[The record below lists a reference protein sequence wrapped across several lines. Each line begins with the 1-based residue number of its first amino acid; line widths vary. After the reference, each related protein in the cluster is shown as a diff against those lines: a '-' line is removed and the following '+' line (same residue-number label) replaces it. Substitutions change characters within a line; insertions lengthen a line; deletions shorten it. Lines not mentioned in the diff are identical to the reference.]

1 MTAKRAR
8 KSADAAGGK
17 RSDADDLTKS
27 ENTVPTA
34 PPETGAVVAPVWER
48 AVRRLAAVFRLTD
61 LKDTPRRD
69 VLMWGCGMAVAAMLV
84 RALYILLVR
93 RTWEDA
99 LITCLHTENFAMGY
113 GLTHVRPGEPPL
125 HGFTSPLSVLVPLP
139 ADLLHPG
146 WGVEFIKWVSVPV
159 SGLTVLAV
167 LAIGLRLGGGLSL
180 PALIMA
186 AGYAALDHHQILWAA
201 SGMETQLVVA
211 SLMFSMYYAMTW
223 QPVPLGL
230 SLGIC
235 MLARPDMAFWT
246 VIAGL
251 CGLAVRARWK
261 SLLTRVVPLAV
272 AVYGPWILFTLLYYG
287 SPVPHTIIAK
297 GLGYPSVT
305 KPLRHSPPWT
315 WIWFGIQRFLWK
327 VQPMLA
333 PSYSGH
339 GTTVDVWPSING
351 YLSPF
356 GALMCLLALAG
367 AAWLVRARKWEAL
380 PLVAYVLV
388 YTGYFMYLVSIVFG
402 WYKPPL
408 LMAIVLLGAAGLDTV
423 ARRLKSEEN
432 ASLLRWGLA
441 LGWLVPIVAI
451 MPLNAYTDHQVQR
464 YVEDD
469 IRTRAGLWLR
479 ERMKPDE
486 AVGAE
491 PLGYLGYYSRGNV
504 YDWPGLNSRVVVAWS
519 KANPG
524 RRSLENM
531 LRDLKPE
538 YLFLRDLEY
547 LYSFRDVEWLRREYH
562 PVAAFSM
569 SDEVAG
575 RIRWIRSSIDTQYR
589 IYKRNRPEDPQ
600 PYDESLWPVAP
611 PVSLRQAGYI
621 LDMGKRLLAQRR
633 TREAKAHFERA
644 LQFDPRNAEARQL
657 LESLDRNAPISANV
671 GAPSPITLD
680 DLLRRMR

>member
-1 MTAKRAR
+1 MAKKRRPAAVSVPVPDPPSPAVIPPRDTAE
-8 KSADAAGGK
+8 AGGE
-17 RSDADDLTKS
+17 LTS
-27 ENTVPTA
+27 AVPTWERLVRGTA
-34 PPETGAVVAPVWER
+34 RRFSLTDVAETSRRDALLVGAV
-48 AVRRLAAVFRLTD
+48 
-61 LKDTPRRD
+61 
-69 VLMWGCGMAVAAMLV
+69 MAVMAMVV

-99 LITCLHTENFAMGY
+99 LITCLHTENFARGL

-159 SGLTVLAV
+159 SGLTVLAA

-180 PALIMA
+180 PALVLA
-186 AGYAALDHHQILWAA
+186 LGYAAIDHHQILWGA

-211 SLMFSMYYAMTW
+211 SLVFSLYYAMSW
-223 QPVPLGL
+223 KPVPLGI
-230 SLGIC
+230 SLGVC

-246 VIAGL
+246 MVAGTF
-251 CGLAVRARWK
+251 GLMSRARWR
-261 SLLTRVVPLAV
+261 SLCTRVIPLAL
-272 AVYGPWILFTLLYYG
+272 AVYGPWVLFTILYYG
-287 SPVPHTIIAK
+287 SPIPHTIIAK
-297 GLGYPSVT
+297 GLGYPSVLDG
-305 KPLRHSPPWT
+305 LRHRPPRE

-339 GTTVDVWPSING
+339 GTTVDVWPAAEG

-356 GALMCLLALAG
+356 GLLMCFLALAG
-367 AAWLVRARKWEAL
+367 TVSLLYRRRWEGI
-380 PLVAYVLV
+380 PLIGYVLI
-388 YTGYFMYLVSIVFG
+388 YSTYFMYLVSIIFG

-408 LMAIVLLGAAGLDTV
+408 LMAIVLLGAAGLDAVSGRVRT
-423 ARRLKSEEN
+423 ET
-432 ASLLRWGLA
+432 LRKALA
-441 LGWLVPIVAI
+441 WALAMGWLLPIAAI
-451 MPLNAYTDHQVQR
+451 MPLNAYTDWQVQR

-469 IRTRAGLWLR
+469 IRTRAGCWLR
-479 ERMKPDE
+479 EHMKSDE

-519 KANPG
+519 RANPT

-538 YLFLRDLEY
+538 YLFLRDMEY
-547 LYSFRDVEWLRREYH
+547 LYSFRNVEWLHRDYH
-562 PVAAFSM
+562 PVAAFLM
-569 SDEVAG
+569 PDETAA

-589 IYKRNRPEDPQ
+589 LYKRNRPEDPK

-611 PVSLRQAGYI
+611 PVSLRDAGSVI
-621 LDMGKRLLAQRR
+621 DMGRRLMVQRR
-633 TREAKAHFERA
+633 YREAKAHFERA
-644 LQFDPRNAEARQL
+644 LQLEPRNAEARQL
-657 LESLDRNAPISANV
+657 LESMDRNISNV
-671 GAPSPITLD
+671 SSGGTVSPITLE
-680 DLLRRMR
+680 DLLRGMR